1 MPTAGIVCS
10 IHRRHDRQADMAIDT
25 RQVQQTVM
33 LSGPRRYAYFI
44 RRVAQTG
51 TIWGLYRNGWAL
63 AKKEDGSLV
72 FPLWPDREFATI
84 CADYEWTGY
93 APQPFSLDELVG
105 ELLPQ
110 LAQDGIATGVFYT
123 PGARDV
129 MPSAGLLLRDLNDE
143 LRSLRN
149 P

>member
-1 MPTAGIVCS
+1 
-10 IHRRHDRQADMAIDT
+10 MAIDT
-25 RQVQQTVM
+25 RQVQETVM
-33 LSGPRRYAYFI
+33 LSGPQRYEYFI

-51 TIWGLYRNGWAL
+51 TVWSLYRNGWAL
-63 AKKEDGSLV
+63 AKKEDGNLV

-93 APQPFSLDELVG
+93 EPQSFSLDELVD

-110 LAQDGIATGVFYT
+110 LEQDGIATGVFYT

-129 MPSAGLLLRDLNDE
+129 MPSAGLLLRDLDDE
-143 LRSLRN
+143 LKAQRN

>member
-1 MPTAGIVCS
+1 
-10 IHRRHDRQADMAIDT
+10 MAIDT
-25 RQVQQTVM
+25 RQVQETVM
-33 LSGPRRYAYFI
+33 LSGPQRYEYFI
-44 RRVAQTG
+44 RRVAQTR
-51 TIWGLYRNGWAL
+51 TVWSLYRNGWAL

-72 FPLWPDREFATI
+72 FPLWPEREFATI

-93 APQPFSLDELVG
+93 EPQSFSLDELVD

-110 LAQDGIATGVFYT
+110 LEQDGIATGVFYT

-129 MPSAGLLLRDLNDE
+129 MPSAGLLLRDLDDE
-143 LRSLRN
+143 LKAQRN

>member
-1 MPTAGIVCS
+1 
-10 IHRRHDRQADMAIDT
+10 MAIDT
-25 RQVQQTVM
+25 RQVQETVM
-33 LSGPRRYAYFI
+33 LSGPQRYEYFI

-51 TIWGLYRNGWAL
+51 TVWSLYRNGWAL

-93 APQPFSLDELVG
+93 EPQSFSLDELVD

-110 LAQDGIATGVFYT
+110 LEQDGIATGVFYT

-129 MPSAGLLLRDLNDE
+129 MPSAGLLQRDLDDE
-143 LRSLRN
+143 LKAQRN

>member
-1 MPTAGIVCS
+1 MK
-10 IHRRHDRQADMAIDT
+10 MDT
-25 RQVQQTVM
+25 RQVQAIVM
-33 LSGPRRYAYFI
+33 LPGPRRYEYFV
-44 RRVAQTG
+44 RRVLETG
-51 TIWGLYRNGWAL
+51 VVWGLFRQGWAL

-93 APQPFSLDELVG
+93 EAQSFALEELVD

-110 LAQDGIATGVFYT
+110 LEQDGIVTGVFYT

-129 MPSAGLLLRDLNDE
+129 MPTAGLLRRDLLDE
-143 LRSLRN
+143 GKQRQHQSKEE
-149 P
+149 

>member
-1 MPTAGIVCS
+1 MLDAPTTTT
-10 IHRRHDRQADMAIDT
+10 RQAAMAIDSK
-25 RQVQQTVM
+25 QVREMVM
-33 LSGPRRYAYFI
+33 RPGPQRYEYFI
-44 RRVAQTG
+44 KRVAQTG
-51 TIWGLYRNGWAL
+51 TVWSLYRNGWAL
-63 AKKEDGSLV
+63 AKKDDRTLV

-93 APQPFSLDELVG
+93 APQAFALDELLG

-110 LAQDGIATGVFYT
+110 LEQDGVATGVFYT

-129 MPSAGLLLRDLNDE
+129 MPGAGLLRRDLIDE
-143 LRSLRN
+143 LKSLRN

>member
-1 MPTAGIVCS
+1 
-10 IHRRHDRQADMAIDT
+10 MAIDS
-25 RQVQQTVM
+25 RQVQETVM
-33 LSGPRRYAYFI
+33 LSGPQRYEYFI
-44 RRVAQTG
+44 RRVAQAG
-51 TIWGLYRNGWAL
+51 TVWGLYRNGWAL

-93 APQPFSLDELVG
+93 EPQSFSLDELVD

-110 LAQDGIATGVFYT
+110 LEQDGIATGIFYT

-129 MPSAGLLLRDLNDE
+129 MPSAGLLLRDLDDE
-143 LRSLRN
+143 LKSQRN
-149 P
+149 S

>member
-1 MPTAGIVCS
+1 
-10 IHRRHDRQADMAIDT
+10 MAIDT
-25 RQVQQTVM
+25 RQVQDTVM
-33 LSGPRRYAYFI
+33 LSGPQRYEYFI

-51 TIWGLYRNGWAL
+51 TVWGLYRNGWAL

-93 APQPFSLDELVG
+93 QPQSFSLDELVD

-110 LAQDGIATGVFYT
+110 LEQDGIATGVFYT

-129 MPSAGLLLRDLNDE
+129 MPSAGLLLRDLDDE
-143 LRSLRN
+143 LKSQRN